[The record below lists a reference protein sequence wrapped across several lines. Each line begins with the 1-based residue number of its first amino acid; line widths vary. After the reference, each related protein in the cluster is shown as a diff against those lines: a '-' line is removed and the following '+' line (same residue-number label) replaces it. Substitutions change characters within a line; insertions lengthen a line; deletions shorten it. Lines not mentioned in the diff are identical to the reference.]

1 MAVANRS
8 EGELRTEARD
18 PMREWYVLRTK
29 PHAERQVSS
38 LLTLRDTHHYL
49 PLVRSPRNRRVMEPL
64 FPGYLFC
71 QVEIPSIQWVEVRSL
86 PGIAYVLNAQG
97 EPLPVP
103 GDLVEA
109 VRARTDAENGSDAPC
124 RFQPGERVTIVH
136 GPFQGL
142 EAVFDRRLSPSGRS
156 RVFATLLSRLVPVEI
171 LEAELSKA
179 S

>member
-1 MAVANRS
+1 MK
-8 EGELRTEARD
+8 
-18 PMREWYVLRTK
+18 EWYVLRTK

-38 LLTLRDTHHYL
+38 LLTLRDAHHYL
-49 PLVRSPRNRRVMEPL
+49 PLVKSPRTRRSIEPL

-71 QVEIPSIQWVEVRSL
+71 YVEIPSGQWVEVRSL

-103 GDLVEA
+103 EDLVDA
-109 VRARTDAENGSDAPC
+109 VRARTDAENSSCAPC
-124 RFQPGERVTIVH
+124 RFQPGERVTIVR

-142 EAVFDRRLSPSGRS
+142 EAVFDGRLSQSGRS

-171 LEAELSKA
+171 HEAELRRA